1 MKTTTRYRSRPLWI
15 LAFSALATTAF
26 ADDSGPAS
34 FKTEGRSY
42 LGRYST
48 ADSSLTV
55 EIEGMKYRGNF
66 TQTTVPSDL
75 GSSEPAGTGS
85 WGKAFLFASSAK
97 ILQCQLDSGFPELRG
112 KCRSADGR
120 DFRLEASNSH

>member
-1 MKTTTRYRSRPLWI
+1 MNTTTRYRLYPLWI

-26 ADDSGPAS
+26 ADDSGPAL
-34 FKTEGRSY
+34 FTTESRSY

-48 ADSSLTV
+48 ADSSLIV

-66 TQTTVPSDL
+66 TQTAVRSDL

-120 DFRLEASNSH
+120 DFKLEAGNNH